1 MNLLIKLFLIF
12 TLVGIGAFFA
22 ISEIALAS
30 ARKLKLHTLVEEG
43 NKKAQKILDIQE
55 NSGNFFAAVQ
65 IGINAVSILG
75 GSLGASIVGDFFQEL
90 EWLSPLKPFGN
101 IFSFLIVTCLFI
113 EFADLLPKRIAMVY
127 PEKIALAIIHP
138 MLFLIFFLKPF
149 IKIINGFASIF
160 FKLFGMKQV
169 RNEDVTYDDIFA
181 VVDAGAESGILQEK
195 EQSLIENIFELDS
208 RWVSSIMTTRD
219 EISYLALDDTE
230 EELREKIMDYPHSKF
245 LITES
250 DIDSI
255 LGYITSKDL
264 LPSLML
270 SKKSIK
276 ELIKNYRKHLLIL
289 PNTLT
294 LSETLDRFNEAKDDF
309 AIILNEY
316 GLVVGLVTM
325 KDVVNTLMGDVVFQN
340 SEDQQ
345 IIERDE
351 HSWLIDGVT
360 PIEDVKKVLDRI
372 EKFPEEDSYESIAGF
387 LMYMLKMIPKR
398 GAKLEFM
405 DYQFEIVDVD
415 NFKIDQILV
424 IDMLEEKKLEV
435 ENTESH

>member
-1 MNLLIKLFLIF
+1 
-12 TLVGIGAFFA
+12 
-22 ISEIALAS
+22 
-30 ARKLKLHTLVEEG
+30 
-43 NKKAQKILDIQE
+43 
-55 NSGNFFAAVQ
+55 
-65 IGINAVSILG
+65 
-75 GSLGASIVGDFFQEL
+75 
-90 EWLSPLKPFGN
+90 
-101 IFSFLIVTCLFI
+101 
-113 EFADLLPKRIAMVY
+113 
-127 PEKIALAIIHP
+127 
-138 MLFLIFFLKPF
+138 
-149 IKIINGFASIF
+149 
-160 FKLFGMKQV
+160 MKQV